1 MRERVSHC
9 CTRGGE
15 RDIFLGLREKLRE
28 LVHTKRTG
36 RLNIAV
42 RVIRERERAMLDS
55 VRVRLTLWYT
65 GLLALFLV
73 LLSLVTYFIFWRSTL
88 QRTDSNLAELSE
100 AFLSTVRA
108 EVLDNFGADA
118 PRQAAQEA
126 IVEHHYRDHVFA
138 VLEPNGAML
147 ASSQDLPNEAPPA
160 GLLSSAAFHKLLAD
174 FAGADRLFENIK
186 G

>member
-73 LLSLVTYFIFWRSTL
+73 LLSLITYFIFWRSTL
-88 QRTDSNLAELSE
+88 QRTDGSLVELSE
-100 AFLSTVRA
+100 AFLSTVQA
-108 EVLDNFGADA
+108 EMLDNNGPDVAK
-118 PRQAAQEA
+118 QATQKAKMSTA
-126 IVEHHYRDHVFA
+126 FSAHV
-138 VLEPNGAML
+138 
-147 ASSQDLPNEAPPA
+147 
-160 GLLSSAAFHKLLAD
+160 
-174 FAGADRLFENIK
+174 
-186 G
+186 